1 MNLSLAM
8 ARVSIAA
15 VAFACGSTIVW
26 AQGLPT
32 AIVEE
37 VMVKTSLL
45 TLNDANLTGNYDVLH
60 AKMARAFRDKFG
72 AEVLEQAFKSFAG
85 HHIDVIAAKPIVST
99 SEAEINGNGVLML
112 RGYFDTAPSRLS
124 YQLDFAVSEGEWKL
138 IKMDVKVKG
147 PPTSDAGSFLSHAT
161 GDFSAAGSVHPD

>member
-1 MNLSLAM
+1 MKLFSAM
-8 ARVSIAA
+8 ATAFIAA
-15 VAFACGSTIVW
+15 LAFACGSTTAR
-26 AQGLPT
+26 AQLLPT
-32 AIVEE
+32 GAVEE

-72 AEVLEQAFKSFAG
+72 AEVLKQGFKSFAG
-85 HHIDVIAAKPIVST
+85 HHIDAIAAKPIVST
-99 SEAEINGNGVLML
+99 SEPSINGKGALML

-138 IKMDVKVKG
+138 LNMDVKVKG
-147 PPTSDAGSFLSHAT
+147 ASTSDAAALLSHAA
-161 GDFSAAGSVHPD
+161 GDFSAAGSVHHD